1 MPPSLASTKNG
12 DGLRDRTPEMGSVNK
27 TTREYIMTEI
37 DIEKIKRELERQ
49 RTDLIKQIDNE
60 RKRLTSSDVVNPD
73 RSDLAYEYLN
83 QERRTTLLNQL
94 EDHLAQTEEAIER
107 IENNEYGTC
116 QNCGNQISPQRL
128 AALPTARLCM
138 ECQQKA

>member
-12 DGLRDRTPEMGSVNK
+12 DGLRDRTPEIGSVNK

-83 QERRTTLLNQL
+83 QERRTALLNQL

>member
-1 MPPSLASTKNG
+1 
-12 DGLRDRTPEMGSVNK
+12 
-27 TTREYIMTEI
+27 MTEI
-37 DIEKIKRELERQ
+37 DMEKIKRELERQ

-83 QERRTTLLNQL
+83 QERRTALLNQL

>member
-83 QERRTTLLNQL
+83 QERRTALLNQL